1 MNALAHRYFMVKLSQ
16 TDLAGMTEWAVVA
29 IYSKYRSSADWVS
42 IEAYEYA
49 YSVYLAATASALNE
63 SACNTCRLDADC
75 PFNWTA
81 QYQEN
86 CEFWEDAGQDESD
99 QEIDAECAHRL
110 MNGFSTRCFC
120 GNHSDVQEVLYA

>member
-29 IYSKYRSSADWVS
+29 LYSKYRNSADWRS

-49 YSVYLAATASALNE
+49 ESVFLSATAGAVTKSE
-63 SACNTCRLDADC
+63 TDA
-75 PFNWTA
+75 
-81 QYQEN
+81 EIS
-86 CEFWEDAGQDESD
+86 SD
-99 QEIDAECAHRL
+99 DEIDAECAHRL